1 MPDDVTLN
9 ITLTLGGPRA
19 INPVKSD
26 SERAVNLAIEGVAFR
41 AAKNRQRRLQAN
53 IQRDFGPVVERE
65 LQQMAR
71 DVSRLAIGING
82 DSGNNSPRG
91 ILSISGRISKPMIG
105 NSGPM
110 SIASMT
116 GEWAVRN
123 KAYMKWKMRKYRT
136 RKWFLNSGKMQ
147 DQLGKV
153 GTYKNAYGP
162 MSIRFIPTN
171 MGRGALSNLG
181 RSGGGQSTNIQ
192 IGRLEVTPL
201 RRLRLSDLPG
211 LGQPATYSPGLLSGF
226 STGLQRK
233 LTGHPNTTGYRPIL
247 EPFLTYYLTRK
258 IPNAVYRRLE
268 DSLA

>member
-9 ITLTLGGPRA
+9 INLKIGGPGAATLIRRD
-19 INPVKSD
+19 SD
-26 SERAVNLAIEGVAFR
+26 KAVNFAIEGVAFR

-53 IQRDFGPVVERE
+53 LQRDFAPVVERE

-82 DSGNNSPRG
+82 DSGNTSPTG

-110 SIASMT
+110 SISSMT
-116 GEWAVRN
+116 GQWAART
-123 KAYMKWKMRKYRT
+123 KAYMRWKMRKYRT
-136 RKWFLNSGKMQ
+136 RKWFKNTGKLEKSM
-147 DQLGKV
+147 GRAS
-153 GTYKNAYGP
+153 TYQNAYGP
-162 MSIRFIPTN
+162 IRIRFTPTN
-171 MGRGALSNLG
+171 LGYGALSSFG
-181 RSGGGQSTNIQ
+181 RSSGGQSRNIQ

-211 LGQPATYSPGLLSGF
+211 IGQKADYNPRLLSPF
-226 STGLQRK
+226 SNSVERK
-233 LTGHPNTTGYRPIL
+233 LTGRPSTVGYRPVI
-247 EPFLTYYLTRK
+247 EPFLSYYLTRK

-268 DSLA
+268 DSL